1 MNPDTEWMQPIR
13 PMRVLFKT
21 SETARHHVYIFAI
34 HIIDEYKME
43 YMTIDGICISALS
56 KSVMYAETL
65 IDGEW
70 TMLG

>member
-1 MNPDTEWMQPIR
+1 MNPDTSEWMQPIR

-21 SETARHHVYIFAI
+21 SETQRHNVYIFAI
-34 HIIDEYKME
+34 RTIGENME
-43 YMTIDGICISALS
+43 YLTIDGLFMTAMS

-70 TMLG
+70 TSLG

>member
-1 MNPDTEWMQPIR
+1 MSPDTEWMQPVR

-21 SETARHHVYIFAI
+21 SETDRHYVYIFAI

-56 KSVMYAETL
+56 KSVMYAEIF